1 MYTVSVCAV
10 FYRGRVSHQPL
21 HTLSYH
27 YRQAATNTC
36 SSSYRAHSYSPS
48 RRRSHECLLLD
59 YEETLTREDSTSNQ
73 FYDCSAHYLWM
84 GERTRQL
91 DHAHMEFMRGI
102 KVWGRGGVAHAWSSS
117 RKLLMGEGV
126 MVFRVT

>member
-1 MYTVSVCAV
+1 M
-10 FYRGRVSHQPL
+10 
-21 HTLSYH
+21 HTLSQFVQFPRAVYQSLA
-27 YRQAATNTC
+27 YIMYPL
-36 SSSYRAHSYSPS
+36 SSGSHAYLLLLLSRPLLLPPS

-117 RKLLMGEGV
+117 KKLLMGEGV

>member
-1 MYTVSVCAV
+1 M
-10 FYRGRVSHQPL
+10 
-21 HTLSYH
+21 
-27 YRQAATNTC
+27 
-36 SSSYRAHSYSPS
+36 
-48 RRRSHECLLLD
+48 LLD

-102 KVWGRGGVAHAWSSS
+102 KVWGIKGRGRARMEFK
-117 RKLLMGEGV
+117 RKFTHGGGSYGIYGSAYGFVYLTIHPGMHL
-126 MVFRVT
+126 TAI